1 MLSSGDVCFDA
12 DLISASQKL
21 PFIEVAI
28 AKGQRHPHRAN
39 RAEEARV
46 RIGPGVQRCKNE
58 NGWTRQYF
66 RPTRRS
72 HVFLS
77 LLAVMTCP
85 RPLFAIEAEPNP
97 TITILVYNMA
107 EAPPDI
113 LRGAERETTRIF
125 SSAGVGINWF
135 DCAPGHSD
143 VGSQNV
149 CQQGWG
155 PVNIGLR
162 LLAKPTASRNLQG
175 ERFGFAIS
183 PGLASAYYDYRARFI
198 SNEFGMGLP
207 FILGCVIAHEIG
219 HLLLGPNSHST
230 EGVMQ
235 AEWGQRQL
243 RQALMRD
250 LLFSPQQSRLI
261 QAEVCRRMRLELAK
275 SRAR

>member
-1 MLSSGDVCFDA
+1 M
-12 DLISASQKL
+12 
-21 PFIEVAI
+21 
-28 AKGQRHPHRAN
+28 
-39 RAEEARV
+39 
-46 RIGPGVQRCKNE
+46 RIGPRLQRCKNE

-97 TITILVYNMA
+97 TIRILVYNTA
-107 EAPPDI
+107 EAPRDI
-113 LRGAERETTRIF
+113 LRGAEREATRII
-125 SSAGVGINWF
+125 SQAGVSVNWF
-135 DCAPGHSD
+135 DCTAGHSD
-143 VGSQNV
+143 VGSPNV
-149 CQQGWG
+149 CQEGWG

-162 LLAKPTASRNLQG
+162 VLAKPTASRNLQG

-198 SNEFGMGLP
+198 SDEFGMGLP
-207 FILGCVIAHEIG
+207 LILGCVIAHEIG
-219 HLLLGPNSHST
+219 HLLLGPDSHST

-235 AEWGQRQL
+235 AGWGQRQL

-261 QAEVCRRMRLELAK
+261 QAEVCRRMRLEAV
-275 SRAR
+275 

>member
-1 MLSSGDVCFDA
+1 M
-12 DLISASQKL
+12 
-21 PFIEVAI
+21 
-28 AKGQRHPHRAN
+28 
-39 RAEEARV
+39 

-66 RPTRRS
+66 RLSRRS

-97 TITILVYNMA
+97 TITILAYNMA
-107 EAPPDI
+107 EAPRDI
-113 LRGAERETTRIF
+113 LRGAEREATRIF
-125 SSAGVGINWF
+125 SQAGVGVSWF
-135 DCAPGHSD
+135 DCTAEHSV

-149 CQQGWG
+149 CQEGWG

-162 LLAKPTASRNLQG
+162 VLAKPTASRNPQG
-175 ERFGFAIS
+175 DRFGFAIS
-183 PGLASAYYDYRARFI
+183 PGLASMYYDYRARFI
-198 SNEFGMGLP
+198 SDEFGMGLP
-207 FILGCVIAHEIG
+207 LILGCVIGHEIG

-235 AEWGQRQL
+235 AEWGQRHL

-261 QAEVCRRMRLELAK
+261 QAEVSRRMRLELVK

>member
-97 TITILVYNMA
+97 TITILAYNMA
-107 EAPPDI
+107 EAPRDI
-113 LRGAERETTRIF
+113 LRGAEREATRIF
-125 SSAGVGINWF
+125 SQAGVGVNWF
-135 DCAPGHSD
+135 DCTAGHSD

-149 CQQGWG
+149 CQEGWG

-162 LLAKPTASRNLQG
+162 VLAKPPASRNLQG
-175 ERFGFAIS
+175 GTLRF
-183 PGLASAYYDYRARFI
+183 
-198 SNEFGMGLP
+198 
-207 FILGCVIAHEIG
+207 C
-219 HLLLGPNSHST
+219 
-230 EGVMQ
+230 
-235 AEWGQRQL
+235 
-243 RQALMRD
+243 D
-250 LLFSPQQSRLI
+250 LSGS
-261 QAEVCRRMRLELAK
+261 C
-275 SRAR
+275 